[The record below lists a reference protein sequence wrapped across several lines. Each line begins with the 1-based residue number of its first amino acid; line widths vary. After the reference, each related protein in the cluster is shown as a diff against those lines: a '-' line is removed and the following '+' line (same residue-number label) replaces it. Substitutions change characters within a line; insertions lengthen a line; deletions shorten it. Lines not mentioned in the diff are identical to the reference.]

1 MALEGMQKRFHA
13 LGAERAALKA
23 TSGPACAVRD
33 AIRARI
39 AVLDRQER
47 ALTERIKAIEAP
59 VFDIDNERGA
69 IARALKGKTGEP
81 VTSEAQPPMTADQ
94 ISNLIKSL
102 NIDAVAVVRV
112 EGSEPKELQPDPRI
126 QQVMD
131 VLGELAAR
139 IEALPKSQSMDTV
152 YSDLRNFA
160 QAVQLHDETI
170 AKLQADLAETR
181 RDIGAF
187 AANLEKGAA

>member
-23 TSGPACAVRD
+23 QSGPACAVRD

-39 AVLDRQER
+39 GVLDRQER
-47 ALTERIKAIEAP
+47 ALTERINAIEAP

-94 ISNLIKSL
+94 ISDLIKSL
-102 NIDAVAVVRV
+102 NIDTVAVVRV
-112 EGSEPKELQPDPRI
+112 EGTEQQPSQPDPRI

-131 VLGELAAR
+131 VLGELAAK
-139 IEALPKSQSMDTV
+139 IDAMPKPGADQSDAVATLYADMK
-152 YSDLRNFA
+152 NFA
-160 QAVQLHDETI
+160 AAVQMHEAAI
-170 AKLQADLAETR
+170 AEIKQDLGIFVQR
-181 RDIGAF
+181 LKD
-187 AANLEKGAA
+187 KGAA